1 MIFISFLLNILVST
15 RVFKEDTTI
24 ADPNRAVA
32 GIGPGARDDGMVNV
46 NVPAEAQ
53 RADTNAPKILP
64 FQISNSVPVVANY
77 ITELMTMK
85 NNLEQYGNSSD
96 LPEHKKLIVAKLISR
111 INKIN
116 TIFAADV
123 IRLLDKLA
131 L

>member
-1 MIFISFLLNILVST
+1 MVSK
-15 RVFKEDTTI
+15 RFFSEDTTI

-32 GIGPGARDDGMVNV
+32 GIGPGARDDGAINI

-53 RADTNAPKILP
+53 RDNTDAPKILP

-77 ITELMTMK
+77 ITELITMR
-85 NNLEQYGNSSD
+85 NNLEQYANSSN
-96 LPEHKKLIVAKLISR
+96 LSEHKKLIVAKLINR

-116 TIFAADV
+116 TIFAAD
-123 IRLLDKLA
+123 IMRLLDKLA